1 MKQEE
6 YARLE
11 NSFQGIRDEK
21 GVHANTAVRIGTAF
35 LELLRMTMLGEF
47 DEISF
52 NKVINKPQFLQG
64 LISLGSVI
72 FGEYEK
78 GLKGG
83 IITEEGVGELKDLW
97 VREHIKAG
105 DGQTHYDDMGRVL
118 PALEVSGDST
128 FSGNLSSPEFVS
140 AFFGGL
146 GWAIQKKEVTNAAGV
161 KEVKYT
167 LEIDNAVIRNTL
179 RVFEMIVSQ
188 LLGENANRFFS
199 DMMEVD
205 HYDPVSGRVYLKTH
219 DGRLYNPFRKDDI
232 VVVQQYNS
240 NPSAVNNWYVTKAY
254 ELRIT
259 DVGVGSLDDGVDR
272 LDWVKFTD
280 FTSYMGDSE
289 DTEHAETV
297 QVPALVKTRVAGLL
311 DIFEDATGISVPAQS
326 ATFGYLSI
334 LVHEAYSQFREGKSA
349 YSLPYLFDKS
359 LFPNIIDYY
368 GSEVNPQAFE
378 GMAGWLIASVLTEI
392 FPGKRNALMK
402 TGFNLGPDKNSY
414 IFKYTFE
421 SDPYVGRLV
430 ASVICSALRGVFR
443 PNLDAM
449 RSELG
454 APAFNYNI
462 ADVSEASFDTYKSA
476 YYPDLTLFLP
486 TAPGP
491 YVSGYANR
499 SAVGGVPFDA
509 DDRSD
514 HNLQPDVD
522 VHNKVVAEYNLNN
535 SSRQQEVVQAI
546 ANKEMTVDH
555 VFGANRHGGG
565 YTFHPVFGRDT
576 IGLEISVGGNV
587 ASAYDLIANVGKRSR
602 SWLQDGA
609 YYGRK
614 RPGQGASDGSSP
626 SGAAGVLVNLDI
638 ENSDGTPTGY
648 SDAAAFDR
656 DSRAAV
662 YANSYPSG
670 HSSAVFAGALFLI
683 ELMPRKADLILKAA
697 NLYAMDRQ
705 ITRYHWL
712 SDTIIG
718 RLVGAAV
725 MPVMRGSSDY
735 SSLFRAAMAEI
746 GTSDTAGQSAGSS
759 SDSSVSPEELIR
771 EWDTFVREDNLTDPN
786 RKGLMSIM
794 AVGENTPYMD
804 VLYGL
809 KTDPDHALKGRMGNL
824 EGVYNH
830 LFGWLQGFG
839 QYLANAYIVG
849 DVRLRRTGESLDTSV
864 QMMNGRLSSNMSEV
878 VSQIQ
883 GEENYLSNPTFSE
896 MDQNGRLVDWNLSGD
911 DVSFYTVGGLPVVSS
926 VGTLADSRS
935 CVKTAIVDGR
945 QVLYISN
952 GSVSQSRL
960 VMRSPDTHREYDEGT
975 DDDNTSSYSTKLN
988 KLYMSVRVKC
998 LSGGTMR
1005 IGFPSSTMTE
1015 IDAMKVKTALLERSD
1030 DWNTYQWEGTWDG
1043 KSDFSLSFTG
1053 ECYIQFLSLSD
1064 DRLSDLQTEYSTSFV
1079 QTTRNITFQAKR
1091 ITKNGSDIASL
1102 EIRAD
1107 QIQSTVESNYTD
1119 LDGRVR
1125 HNASVITQTAQ
1136 EIRTEVYNVDQNL
1149 RSKINSDISSLNSS
1163 LTTMI
1168 NAVDQENDDR
1178 EANYATWMSQTDQA
1192 ITSIAGKWDT
1202 NGNLRGY
1209 STTIQTSSLI
1219 SSAVYGLAKSSDLT
1233 SLDETLRSKINSDIS
1248 SVNAAIN
1255 AVNQENDDRAAV
1267 YATWMSQTDQAITS
1281 IAGKWDTNG
1290 NLRGYSTTTQT
1301 SDLISSTVTKSY
1313 IQGKV
1318 DGVYAN
1324 KNDIP
1329 DVSNFVTTS
1338 QLNQKADSI
1347 TANVTALTETVQRLD
1362 ESWVNGTYA
1371 STAGKTLAELERSST
1386 SAIRYTVLVPV
1397 TSSTAFYVNDG
1408 YEVNVVF
1415 FDSSKQSTGSR
1426 TSVEHD
1432 GDTGKPLAITVPSGS
1447 VYAAIYIT
1455 SASSIS
1461 PSNFRSTGFMI
1472 VNKEIVTQAYL
1483 SLYVDKASVSWL
1495 TGSADNVIFNFN
1507 KKFQIQYKGTPC
1519 LEMNGDSNLYITGEL
1534 KPFSTI
1540 GSVLPMKVDANGNL
1554 TRLTPDN
1561 TWVAIYAGR
1570 FVKYKNFVKNG
1581 DSFEMRP
1588 GDDLLL
1594 SNGNYDPK
1602 NVYLPLNPA
1611 NGKNITIKNI
1621 GGKTVIRPAKN
1632 STQAIRMTDQAISS
1646 FDLNTYDRIDL
1657 VFYDG
1662 TWWGNV
1668 SPI

>member
-1 MKQEE
+1 MERERYQ
-6 YARLE
+6 RLE
-11 NSFQGIRDEK
+11 REFLGIRDET

-105 DGQTHYDDMGRVL
+105 DGQTHYDDMGTVL

-128 FSGNLSSPEFVS
+128 FSGNLSSPKFVS

-146 GWAIQKKEVTNAAGV
+146 GWGIQKKEVTNAAGV

-219 DGRLYNPFRKDDI
+219 DGRMFNPFRKDDI
-232 VVVQQYNS
+232 VVVQQYNG
-240 NPSAVNNWYVTKAY
+240 NPSAENNWYVTKAY

-259 DVGVGSLDDGVDR
+259 DVGVGSLDDGEDR
-272 LDWVKFTD
+272 LDWVTFTD
-280 FTSYMGDSE
+280 FTTYMGDSE
-289 DTEHAETV
+289 DTEHTETV

-334 LVHEAYSQFREGKSA
+334 LVHEAYSQFHEGKSA

-402 TGFNLGPDKNSY
+402 TGFNLGPDKSSY

-476 YYPDLTLFLP
+476 YYPDLTLFMP

-614 RPGQGASDGSSP
+614 RPGQGSSDGSSP
-626 SGAAGVLVNLDI
+626 SGAAGVLVNLGI
-638 ENSDGTPTGY
+638 ENSDGTHTGY
-648 SDAAAFDR
+648 SDADAFDR

-735 SSLFRAAMAEI
+735 SSLFRAARAEI

-804 VLYGL
+804 FLYGL
-809 KTDPDHALKGRMGNL
+809 KTDPDHAHKGRMGNL

-911 DVSFYTVGGLPVVSS
+911 DVSFYTVGGQPVVSS

-975 DDDNTSSYSTKLN
+975 DDDNTSSYTTRLN

-1015 IDAMKVKTALLERSD
+1015 NDAMKVKTALLERSD

-1064 DRLSDLQTEYSTSFV
+1064 DRLSDLQTEYSTSFL

-1091 ITKNGSDIASL
+1091 ITKNGSDIATL

-1136 EIRTEVYNVDQNL
+1136 EIRTEVYNVDTNL
-1149 RSKINSDISSLNSS
+1149 RSKIETDISSLNSS

-1178 EANYATWMSQTDQA
+1178 EANYATWKSQTDQA
-1192 ITSIAGKWDT
+1192 ITAIAGKWDK
-1202 NGNLRGY
+1202 NGNL
-1209 STTIQTSSLI
+1209 I
-1219 SSAVYGLAKSSDLT
+1219 
-1233 SLDETLRSKINSDIS
+1233 
-1248 SVNAAIN
+1248 
-1255 AVNQENDDRAAV
+1255 
-1267 YATWMSQTDQAITS
+1267 
-1281 IAGKWDTNG
+1281 
-1290 NLRGYSTTTQT
+1290 GYSTTTQT

-1455 SASSIS
+1455 NGSSIS
-1461 PSNFRSTGFMI
+1461 PSNFRGTGFMI

-1507 KKFQIQYKGTPC
+1507 KRFQIQYKGTPC

-1534 KPFSTI
+1534 KPLSTI
-1540 GSVLPMKVDANGNL
+1540 GSVLPMKVDEGGNL
-1554 TRLTPDN
+1554 IRLTPDN
-1561 TWVAIYAGR
+1561 TWVANYAGR
-1570 FVKYKNFVKNG
+1570 FVKYKNFSRNG
-1581 DSFEMRP
+1581 DTFEMRP
-1588 GDDLLL
+1588 ADDLLL

-1602 NVYLPLNPA
+1602 NVYLPLNPSS
-1611 NGKNITIKNI
+1611 GKVISIKNI

-1632 STQAIRMTDQAISS
+1632 STQRIRMTDEAIDH
-1646 FDLNTYDRIDL
+1646 FDLNTYDRIEF
-1657 VFYDG
+1657 VFYEG